1 MTFGPV
7 ARCGRSRTILAGGY
21 NVTMRVYLDM
31 CCLKRPFDDQSQPRV
46 RLEAEAVLSLLAAE
60 SATLEF
66 IRSTALLLENKQN
79 PILLRAARVDLW
91 LKQKPSAP
99 VDPGMLRSR
108 TDELM
113 ACGLAGFDA
122 LHIACAE
129 LSGADAFATCDD
141 RLRKAAE
148 RCGRVRVRIVG
159 AAKLAEE
166 VLA

>member
-1 MTFGPV
+1 
-7 ARCGRSRTILAGGY
+7 
-21 NVTMRVYLDM
+21 MRVNLDM

-66 IRSTALLLENKQN
+66 IRSAALLLENKQN
-79 PILLRAARVDLW
+79 PILVRAARVDLW
-91 LKQKPSAP
+91 LKQKPGLT
-99 VDPGMLRSR
+99 VDPAMLRLR
-108 TDELM
+108 TGELM
-113 ACGLAGFDA
+113 RYGFASFDA

-148 RCGRVRVRIVG
+148 RCGHVRVRLMGV
-159 AAKLAEE
+159 AELAEE

>member
-1 MTFGPV
+1 
-7 ARCGRSRTILAGGY
+7 
-21 NVTMRVYLDM
+21 MRVYLDM

-66 IRSTALLLENKQN
+66 IRSAALLLENKQN
-79 PILLRAARVDLW
+79 PILVRAARVDLW
-91 LKQKPSAP
+91 LKQKPGLP
-99 VDPGMLRSR
+99 VDPAMLRSR
-108 TDELM
+108 TGELM
-113 ACGLAGFDA
+113 RHGLAGFDA
-122 LHIACAE
+122 LHIASAE

-148 RCGRVRVRIVG
+148 RCGHVRVRLMGV
-159 AAKLAEE
+159 AELAEE